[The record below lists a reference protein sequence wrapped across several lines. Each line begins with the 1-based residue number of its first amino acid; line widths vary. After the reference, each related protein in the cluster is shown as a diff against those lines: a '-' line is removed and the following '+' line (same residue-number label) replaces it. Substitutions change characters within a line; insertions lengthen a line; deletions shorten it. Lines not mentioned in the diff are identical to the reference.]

1 MGDGYKWK
9 RVVLTT
15 VNTINIAKIHEE
27 LDYFIENKK
36 NKLLYRHEV
45 KEAIKAAEQ
54 VNGVVI
60 LLPSP
65 ELSSIYEYISQG

>member
-1 MGDGYKWK
+1 M
-9 RVVLTT
+9 
-15 VNTINIAKIHEE
+15 
-27 LDYFIENKK
+27 
-36 NKLLYRHEV
+36 

-65 ELSSIYEYISQG
+65 ELSSIYEYISQGKLLPEKATSFWPKPPVSMVVRTY